1 MGHSLYIR
9 QMKGCNTYF
18 SPVQLQNFERLLL
31 AHMRLSDLIESYY
44 SNLTDQVETDSH
56 QNHIRF
62 TLDELSKH
70 LTFGYRLDHFLDFTV
85 TTQACEID
93 KITFF

>member
-1 MGHSLYIR
+1 
-9 QMKGCNTYF
+9 
-18 SPVQLQNFERLLL
+18 
-31 AHMRLSDLIESYY
+31 MRLSDLIESYY

-56 QNHIRF
+56 QIHIRF

-70 LTFGYRLDHFLDFTV
+70 LTFGCGLNHFLDFTV